1 MFSLK
6 RCVWGTWGD
15 GFMYG
20 LTEMLKSVAAS
31 RPSAGSTRFGAR
43 KRTWRETLDRV
54 SRLAGALHDM
64 GVGRGDRVAI
74 LALNSDR
81 YTEFFSAVWWA
92 GAVVVPMNTRWT
104 AVENAYSLEDS
115 GASVLF
121 VDQAFLPMVPAIQA
135 AAPCLKHLVFCDD
148 GAVPDGMESYE
159 ALIEHHAPCADAE
172 AGGDDLAGL
181 YYTGGTTGFPKGVM
195 VPHRALW
202 YNNMV
207 ACKALNLEPDDV
219 ALHVA
224 PMFHMADGCLGGGV
238 SIAGALHTYIP
249 RFDPE
254 AAMETIER
262 HGVTHT
268 IMVPTMV
275 GLLLQHPNFSPERLG
290 TLRVIGYG
298 GSPIPRGTLAEA
310 LRCLPHVGFVQVY
323 GQTEMAPIISVMPT
337 SYHVLEGPRAGKLA
351 SAGRPAPGCDV
362 RIVDETGADVV
373 PGQVG
378 EIVARSPGA
387 MLGYWKLEDQTTATL
402 KDGWVHTG
410 DGAYQDED
418 GFLFIVDRMKD
429 MIVTGGEN
437 VFTAEVES
445 AISTHPAVAE
455 VAVIGIPSDRWG
467 EEVHAILVLRS
478 GHTASEAEILAHCEP
493 LIANYKRP
501 RSVTFRTESLPLS
514 GAGKILKRDLR
525 APFWEG
531 RGRSV
536 N

>member
-1 MFSLK
+1 MDTPVGRLA
-6 RCVWGTWGD
+6 GD
-15 GFMYG
+15 EFMYG
-20 LTEMLKSVAAS
+20 LTEMLKSAATS
-31 RPSAGSTRFGAR
+31 RPTAASTRFGER
-43 KRTWRETLDRV
+43 HRTWRETQDRV
-54 SRLAGALHDM
+54 ARMAAALHGL
-64 GVGRGDRVAI
+64 GVGPGDRVAI

-81 YTEFFSAVWWA
+81 YTEFLSAVWWA

-104 AVENAYSLEDS
+104 AVENAYSVEDS
-115 GASVLF
+115 GSRVLF
-121 VDQAFLPMVPAIQA
+121 VDQAFAPMVPAIRA

-148 GAVPDGMESYE
+148 GAVPDGMASYE
-159 ALIEHHAPCADAE
+159 ALIERHASCADAE
-172 AGGDDLAGL
+172 AGGEDLAGL

-207 ACKALNLEPDDV
+207 AAKGLNLDADDV
-219 ALHVA
+219 ALHAA

-238 SIAGALHTYIP
+238 SIVGAQHTYIS

-254 AAMETIER
+254 AAMATIER
-262 HGVTHT
+262 YGVTHT

-275 GLLLQHPNFSPERLG
+275 GLLLQHPNFAPERFG
-290 TLRVIGYG
+290 SLRVIGYG

-310 LRCLPHVGFVQVY
+310 LRRLPHVAFVQVY
-323 GQTEMAPIISVMPT
+323 GQTEMAPIVSVMPA
-337 SYHVLEGPRAGKLA
+337 SYHVFEGPRAGKLA
-351 SAGRPAPGCDV
+351 SAGRPAPGCEV
-362 RIVDETGADVV
+362 RIIDESGADVV

-378 EIVARSPGA
+378 EIVARSPGS
-387 MLGYWKLEDQTTATL
+387 MLGYWKLDEQTAATL

-410 DGAYQDED
+410 AGAYQDED
-418 GFLFIVDRMKD
+418 GFLYIVDRMKD

-445 AISTHPAVAE
+445 ALSTHPAVAE
-455 VAVIGIPSDRWG
+455 VAVIGIPSEKWG
-467 EEVHAILVLRS
+467 EEVHAILVLRA
-478 GHTASEAEILAHCEP
+478 GHAATEAEILAHCEP

-501 RSVTFRTESLPLS
+501 RSLTFRVESLPLS

-531 RGRSV
+531 RTRSV